1 MFGAQLPDCS
11 KLATNRK
18 NDNEVT
24 VCRHDVIVKL
34 APFSPTTSLGLRQ
47 VLLDLSV
54 NLDYGEKYIKDR
66 LEKICSQKTV
76 SVEVVIYFLF
86 NNYS

>member
-1 MFGAQLPDCS
+1 MFGAQLPYCS

-24 VCRHDVIVKL
+24 ICLHVVIVKL
-34 APFSPTTSLGLRQ
+34 PPFSPTSLGLRQ
-47 VLLDLSV
+47 VLLDVSV

>member
-24 VCRHDVIVKL
+24 VCRHDVIAKL
-34 APFSPTTSLGLRQ
+34 PPFSPTSLGLRQ
-47 VLLDLSV
+47 VLLDVSV
-54 NLDYGEKYIKDR
+54 NLDYGEKYITDR
-66 LEKICSQKTV
+66 LEEICSQKTV